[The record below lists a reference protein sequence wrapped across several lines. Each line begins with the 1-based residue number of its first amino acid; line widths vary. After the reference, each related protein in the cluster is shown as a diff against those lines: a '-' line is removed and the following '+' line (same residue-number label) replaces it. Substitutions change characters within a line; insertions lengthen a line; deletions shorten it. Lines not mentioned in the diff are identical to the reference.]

1 MTSEFLYALTKS
13 SFYKN
18 WVKAK
23 QNAVAQPNI
32 NANQY
37 GNELV
42 FPLPPI
48 TLQEKFT
55 NFHNKIKSF
64 KEVEILA
71 SIKHNQLQSSIQH
84 QSFAVN

>member
-1 MTSEFLYALTKS
+1 MTSEFLYTLTKS

-23 QNAVAQPNI
+23 QNVVAQPNI

-37 GNELV
+37 GNELL

-48 TLQEKFT
+48 KLQKKFT
-55 NFHNKIKSF
+55 DHYNILKKNKSIQIKA
-64 KEVEILA
+64 L
-71 SIKHNQLQSSIQH
+71 IKLKQLQISLQH
-84 QSFAVN
+84 NSFVVN